1 MSPTQGIYIPDYRKR
16 WKNVNGKTSH
26 NKTFICPF
34 PNSRKGNGGIIWFRL
49 IPDKIGKMA
58 KTLTENSVGV

>member
-1 MSPTQGIYIPDYRKR
+1 MSPTQGIYIPDYRKG

-26 NKTFICPF
+26 NKTFFCPF
-34 PNSRKGNGGIIWFRL
+34 PKSRKGNGGNIWFRL